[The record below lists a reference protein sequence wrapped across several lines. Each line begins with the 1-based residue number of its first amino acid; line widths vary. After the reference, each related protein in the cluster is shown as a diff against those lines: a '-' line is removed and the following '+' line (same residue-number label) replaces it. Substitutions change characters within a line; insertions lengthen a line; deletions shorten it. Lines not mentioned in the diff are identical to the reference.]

1 MSRLSAEQLNNL
13 DHSQLVDLVL
23 SQQEELQKLD
33 DRLQKF
39 MEEVADANR
48 HRFGRSTEAFETDG
62 QISFCEIDGD
72 IAFFNEAEAVYDEE
86 VEENPAPVARP
97 KRTKGKKAAD
107 ISGLEVVKKSDYYM
121 SEEELEKEFG
131 EEGYKQLPDE
141 VINRYYFVPAKV
153 GLEEIHV
160 GVYSGKKSERM
171 VKADFPAYLM
181 RESLVSPSLEAGVIN
196 AKYTNA
202 VPLYRIEKQL
212 EANGVNISRQDMAR
226 WTIASAERYLSVLYD
241 YLHRRMYDYH
251 ILHADETPVL
261 VNKDGRPAGS
271 KSYMWVYRTGQF
283 YEHPI
288 ILYEYQR
295 TRNASHPREFLKDFS
310 GVCLTDGYQV
320 YHTIEKEREDLK
332 IAGCYAHVRRRYDE
346 ALKAMPMSARK
357 GSLAYKA
364 LAMIQAIYNADNA
377 LKDLPPDERLIRRQ
391 TAVKPLVE
399 AYFAWC
405 HKHSNNV
412 SSKGKTGNG
421 ISYSL
426 NQEKYLKVFLEDP
439 DVPLDNNSAER
450 AIRSFCVG
458 KKNFVMID
466 TVSGAKSSAIIYSL
480 VETAKANRLNVYEYI
495 KHLLTDIPNHMD
507 DKNTDF
513 CEKLL
518 PWSESLPTECR
529 IKTKKDQAA
538 N

>member
-23 SQQEELQKLD
+23 SKQEELQKLD

-48 HRFGRSTEAFETDG
+48 HRFGRSTEAFEPDG
-62 QISFCEIDGD
+62 QISFCEVEGT

-86 VEENPAPVARP
+86 LAENPAPAARP
-97 KRTKGKKAAD
+97 KRPQGKKAAD
-107 ISGLEVVKKSDYYM
+107 ISKLEVVKTTDYYL
-121 SEEELEKEFG
+121 SDEELDNEFG
-131 EEGYKQLPDE
+131 EEGYKRLPDE
-141 VINRYYFVPAKV
+141 IIKRYYFVPSRV
-153 GLEEIHV
+153 GLEEIRV

-171 VKADFPAYLM
+171 VKAKCPAYLM
-181 RESLVSPSLEAGVIN
+181 RNSLVSPSLEAGIIN

-202 VPLYRIEKQL
+202 VPFYRIEKQFESDGL
-212 EANGVNISRQDMAR
+212 DISRQEMAR
-226 WTIASAERYLSVLYD
+226 WTIACAERYLSVLYD
-241 YLHRRMYDYH
+241 HLHKRMYDYH
-251 ILHADETPVL
+251 ILHADETPLL

-320 YHTIEKEREDLK
+320 YHTIKKEREDLK

>member
-1 MSRLSAEQLNNL
+1 
-13 DHSQLVDLVL
+13 
-23 SQQEELQKLD
+23 LQ
-33 DRLQKF
+33 
-39 MEEVADANR
+39 
-48 HRFGRSTEAFETDG
+48 GS
-62 QISFCEIDGD
+62 IS
-72 IAFFNEAEAVYDEE
+72 
-86 VEENPAPVARP
+86 
-97 KRTKGKKAAD
+97 
-107 ISGLEVVKKSDYYM
+107 
-121 SEEELEKEFG
+121 EFG
-131 EEGYKQLPDE
+131 EEGYKRLPDE
-141 VINRYYFVPAKV
+141 IIKHYYFVPARV
-153 GLEEIHV
+153 GFEEIRV

-171 VKADFPAYLM
+171 VKAKCPAYLM
-181 RESLVSPSLEAGVIN
+181 RNSLVSPSLEAGIIN

-202 VPLYRIEKQL
+202 VPFYRIEKQFESDGL
-212 EANGVNISRQDMAR
+212 DISRQEVAR
-226 WTIASAERYLSVLYD
+226 WTIACAERYLSVLYD
-241 YLHRRMYDYH
+241 HLNKRMYDYH
-251 ILHADETPVL
+251 ILHADETPLL

-295 TRNASHPREFLKDFS
+295 TRNASHPRGFLKDFS

-332 IAGCYAHVRRRYDE
+332 IAGCYAQVRRRYDE

-377 LKDLPPDERLIRRQ
+377 LKDLPPDERLIKRQ
-391 TAVKPLVE
+391 TAVRPLVE

-405 HKHSNNV
+405 HQHSNNV

-426 NQEKYLKVFLEDP
+426 NQERYLKVFLEDP

-450 AIRSFCVG
+450 SIRSFCIG

-466 TVSGAKSSAIIYSL
+466 TVSGAKASAIIYSL
-480 VETAKANRLNVYEYI
+480 VETAKANNLNVYEYI
-495 KHLLTDIPNHMD
+495 KYLLAEIPEHMD
-507 DKNTDF
+507 DTNTEF

-518 PWSESLPTECR
+518 PWSDSLPTEC
-529 IKTKKDQAA
+529 KKKM
-538 N
+538 